1 MPWCGFTLMHASF
14 CGREY
19 VCTYLYMFLVAQTLT
34 CVINIS
40 GRLLHRS
47 FSSFTPGTY
56 LSVGSEASNYVQEI
70 NVVVS
75 DRFGAQVTV
84 TLSVKVG

>member
-1 MPWCGFTLMHASF
+1 MHASF
-14 CGREY
+14 RMREY

-40 GRLLHRS
+40 GILLHS
-47 FSSFTPGTY
+47 SVSSFTPGTY
-56 LSVGSEASNYVQEI
+56 LPVGSEASNYVQEI